1 MQRTVKS
8 TVLTVAKVERVNGE
22 LTTTTR
28 EIKVNGVTD
37 EKTAIRK
44 AKKEHGDFIV
54 LESRLHEDLWV
65 LEDETFF
72 KYAHIEKPNEQ

>member
-8 TVLTVAKVERVNGE
+8 TMLTVAKVERVNGE

-37 EKTAIRK
+37 EKVAIRK

-54 LESRLHEDLWV
+54 LDSTIVEDLYV
-65 LEDETFF
+65 LEDEIFF
-72 KYAHIEKPNEQ
+72 KYAHIVTPNEQ

>member
-8 TVLTVAKVERVNGE
+8 TMLTIAKVERVNGE

-37 EKTAIRK
+37 EKVAIRK

-54 LESRLHEDLWV
+54 LDSTIVEDLYV
-65 LEDETFF
+65 LEDEIFF
-72 KYAHIEKPNEQ
+72 KYAHIETPNEQ